1 MVVSFAFLYVMM
13 AFLICPMIE
22 DVLNE
27 RIQKIQQDLD
37 SAEHLN
43 RQAEVLHQRYQAF
56 YLSAEKEKSQHIVS
70 DRYTV
75 HFWRDTDRGA
85 VDRRTVQI
93 FYQICHGENGNLR
106 LQHG

>member
-1 MVVSFAFLYVMM
+1 MRLISDKMKNNEKHFPLY
-13 AFLICPMIE
+13 
-22 DVLNE
+22 
-27 RIQKIQQDLD
+27 
-37 SAEHLN
+37 
-43 RQAEVLHQRYQAF
+43 RYLKRDI
-56 YLSAEKEKSQHIVS
+56 YNYGKKEKSQHIVS

-106 LQHG
+106 VQHG